1 MCVILHNWK
10 QWILQTDQLRDK
22 PGEEEPSAN
31 LLYPCHKTF
40 ISTGIYVPFS
50 SLAGKEL
57 FPFPAADHSSFSL
70 AGLPYPMG
78 PRRRPE
84 WQGEAAVV
92 PWCPH
97 VVMPK
102 MTVRYSK

>member
-31 LLYPCHKTF
+31 FLYPCHKTF

-70 AGLPYPMG
+70 AWATLPHG
-78 PRRRPE
+78 
-84 WQGEAAVV
+84 
-92 PWCPH
+92 
-97 VVMPK
+97 
-102 MTVRYSK
+102 T